1 MIRKVKIGYLP
12 SFLGIENFIYGRW
25 FDSWCKPMGDT
36 KLTECQRQLDAREWY
51 KNQPKESQKGSESQ
65 NEKHKI
71 FKGKDGYNY
80 CETCKKRSSG
90 DASLWNKPEE
100 YWRLEEIQIRCL
112 EYEEY
117 EVEKVTPLRKNQ
129 KVTDEALLEKFNK
142 LKGKYIVVSK
152 LKIILG
158 KSHEYPEGFIKVNEP
173 SGDSKMTTVI
183 SSTYLKR
190 LSRITAKVWHQ
201 KRAFGENEE
210 LLVKFTEGPEDYVPQ
225 TRKSKAEYASTLLQ
239 AKEALDKQRDRLDL
253 EWSAGPEFSREEELL
268 DRLEE
273 LLDGAEPVVEVK

>member
-1 MIRKVKIGYLP
+1 M
-12 SFLGIENFIYGRW
+12 S
-25 FDSWCKPMGDT
+25 DT
-36 KLTECQRQLDAREWY
+36 KLTECQRQLDENDWY
-51 KNQPKESQKGSESQ
+51 KKQPENIQKGFEKRYPT
-65 NEKHKI
+65 KHKI

-129 KVTDEALLEKFNK
+129 KITDEALLEKFNK

-190 LSRITAKVWHQ
+190 LSRITGKVWHQ

-225 TRKSKAEYASTLLQ
+225 TRKSKAEFASTLLQ
-239 AKEALDKQRDRLDL
+239 AKEALDKQRERLFDG
-253 EWSAGPEFSREEELL
+253 WGNGPDVSREEELL

-273 LLDGAEPVVEVK
+273 LLDGAEPSLREANGDD